1 MPTVEDLLRSPALQ
15 LRLIAGE
22 AGVSRRVAWA
32 HVSEL
37 EDPTPWLSG
46 SEMIMT
52 TGMALPRSAAG
63 QRSYLERLDDA
74 GVACLAVSE
83 RMFVPPLTPSFFA
96 AAASR
101 GFPVVEVPIPVPFMA
116 ISQEVAAAVASGGAG
131 QRLNAQLQVF
141 GAVQWLASGTLSAAE
156 IFARLERLSGYTLY
170 ACTLGRASL
179 LEGLRV
185 PPPEYA
191 DLIPDTATSPPTV
204 PGGYVLPITGP
215 RGTAGYLLAMES
227 PSAAPGGV
235 SVVQHIATVAALQLS
250 MVAHEREMLRRS
262 GAETLA
268 EMLQGAVATRRLASN
283 GFSVD
288 RPLRLAVVPGEAD
301 DERVADVFAGAGLP
315 CFILRQQD
323 ELVILLQDV
332 DAARAAL
339 TGAVTVAV
347 GFSRP
352 FLADPSAAGAAAG
365 SVVGAAAGSAAG
377 SVVAV
382 ARREARWAL
391 ARALEAGRAVAS
403 YGEDRTEK
411 WLTSETGELRA
422 LASQVLGAV
431 LAYDA
436 VHSGDLVSS
445 VRVWLEHDRQTDRAA
460 RALHVHPN
468 TLLYRI
474 RRFEQISG
482 RSLASTESLA
492 EVWLAMRT
500 TAAVPSG
507 LAFFYGF
514 RAGGLRGAAV
524 AGLCRVPAG
533 AAGAGTQRGRLP
545 GLDVEHSAHPGHPGV
560 RGPDVAGADDAGREP
575 G

>member
-1 MPTVEDLLRSPALQ
+1 VVCTNWLLVFVLSHNLMFCFMARDGLITVEDLLRSPALQ

-22 AGVSRRVAWA
+22 AGVTRRVAWA

-37 EDPTPWLSG
+37 EDPTPWLFG

-63 QRSYLERLDDA
+63 QRSYLARLDDA

-83 RMFVPPLTPSFFA
+83 RMFVPPLTSSFFA
-96 AAASR
+96 AAAAR

-116 ISQEVAAAVASGGAG
+116 ISQEVAAAVAPGGAG

-170 ACTLGRASL
+170 ACTRGRAPL

-191 DLIPDTATSPPTV
+191 DLIPDAVTSPPTV
-204 PGGYVLPITGP
+204 PGGYVLPVTGP

-227 PSAAPGGV
+227 PSAAPAGV

-250 MVAHEREMLRRS
+250 MLAHEREMLRRS

-268 EMLQGAVATRRLASN
+268 EMLQGLVEGAVVTRRLAGN
-283 GFSVD
+283 GFLVD
-288 RPLRLAVVPGEAD
+288 RLLRLAVVPGSAD
-301 DERVADVFAGAGLP
+301 DDRVADVFAGAGLP

-323 ELVILLQDV
+323 ELLVLLQDGEA
-332 DAARAAL
+332 DRAAL
-339 TGAVTVAV
+339 TGAVAAAGGGSAAV

-352 FLADPSAAGAAAG
+352 FAAG
-365 SVVGAAAGSAAG
+365 GAS
-377 SVVAV
+377 VAV

-391 ARALEAGRAVAS
+391 ARAAEAGRPWVS

-411 WLTSETGELRA
+411 WLTSETAELRA

-436 VHSGDLVSS
+436 EHSGDLVPS

-460 RALHVHPN
+460 RALHIHPN

-482 RSLASTESLA
+482 RSLASTEALA

-500 TAAVPSG
+500 TAAVP
-507 LAFFYGF
+507 
-514 RAGGLRGAAV
+514 
-524 AGLCRVPAG
+524 
-533 AAGAGTQRGRLP
+533 P
-545 GLDVEHSAHPGHPGV
+545 G
-560 RGPDVAGADDAGREP
+560 
-575 G
+575 

>member
-1 MPTVEDLLRSPALQ
+1 VSRDGLITVEDLLRSPALQ
-15 LRLIAGE
+15 LRLLAGE
-22 AGVSRRVAWA
+22 SGTGRRVAWA

-37 EDPTPWLSG
+37 EDPTPWLFG

-83 RMFVPPLTPSFFA
+83 RMFVPPLTAAFLA
-96 AAASR
+96 AAAAR

-116 ISQEVAAAVASGGAG
+116 ISQEVAAAVAPGGAG

-141 GAVQWLASGTLSAAE
+141 GAVQWLAAGNVSAAE
-156 IFARLERLSGYTLY
+156 IFARLERLSGYSLY
-170 ACTLGRASL
+170 ACTLGRTTL
-179 LEGLRV
+179 LEGLPV

-191 DLIPDTATSPPTV
+191 DLIPATVTSPPTV
-204 PGGYVLPITGP
+204 PGGYVLPVTGP

-227 PSAAPGGV
+227 PSAAPAGV

-250 MVAHEREMLRRS
+250 MLAHEREILRRS

-268 EMLQGAVATRRLASN
+268 EMLQGQLDGSVVTRRLSGN
-283 GFSVD
+283 GFVVD
-288 RPLRLAVVPGEAD
+288 RPLRLAVIPGAAD
-301 DERVADVFAGAGLP
+301 DDWVADALASAGVP

-323 ELVILLQDV
+323 ELVVLIQDGEA
-332 DAARAAL
+332 DRAAL
-339 TGAVTVAV
+339 TGALSVAA

-352 FLADPSAAGAAAG
+352 FAG
-365 SVVGAAAGSAAG
+365 GSAAG
-377 SVVAV
+377 GSSADGSAVAV

-391 ARALEAGRAVAS
+391 ARALEAGRAVIS

-411 WLTSETGELRA
+411 WLTSEPADLRA
-422 LASQVLGAV
+422 LAAQVLGPV
-431 LAYDA
+431 LDYDA
-436 VHSGDLVSS
+436 EHSGDLVTS

-460 RALHVHPN
+460 RALHIHPN

-474 RRFEQISG
+474 RRFEQLSG
-482 RSLASTESLA
+482 RSLASTEALA

-500 TAAVPSG
+500 TAAAPSG
-507 LAFFYGF
+507 
-514 RAGGLRGAAV
+514 
-524 AGLCRVPAG
+524 
-533 AAGAGTQRGRLP
+533 
-545 GLDVEHSAHPGHPGV
+545 
-560 RGPDVAGADDAGREP
+560 
-575 G
+575 

>member
-1 MPTVEDLLRSPALQ
+1 VAVSREGLITVEDLLRSPALQ
-15 LRLIAGE
+15 LRLLAGE
-22 AGVSRRVAWA
+22 SGTGRRVAWA

-37 EDPTPWLSG
+37 EDPTPWLFG

-52 TGMALPRSAAG
+52 TGMALPRGAAG

-83 RMFVPPLTPSFFA
+83 RMFAPPLTASFFA

-116 ISQEVAAAVASGGAG
+116 ISQEVAAAVAPGGAG

-141 GAVQWLASGTLSAAE
+141 GAVQWLAAGNVSAAE
-156 IFARLERLSGYTLY
+156 IFARLERLSGYSLY
-170 ACTLGRASL
+170 ACTLHRTQL

-191 DLIPDTATSPPTV
+191 DLIPATATSPPTV
-204 PGGYVLPITGP
+204 PGGYVLPVTGP

-227 PSAAPGGV
+227 PSAAPAGV

-268 EMLQGAVATRRLASN
+268 EMLQGLLEGAAVTRRLAAN
-283 GFSVD
+283 GFAVD
-288 RPLRLAVVPGEAD
+288 RPLRLAVIPGGAD
-301 DERVADVFAGAGLP
+301 DDRVADALASAGLP

-323 ELVILLQDV
+323 ELLVLMQDGEA
-332 DAARAAL
+332 DRAAL
-339 TGAVTVAV
+339 TGAVLVAV

-352 FLADPSAAGAAAG
+352 F
-365 SVVGAAAGSAAG
+365 SAAG
-377 SVVAV
+377 SSVAV

-391 ARALEAGRAVAS
+391 ARALEAGRPVVS

-411 WLTSETGELRA
+411 WLTSETAELQA
-422 LASQVLGAV
+422 LAAQVLGAV
-431 LAYDA
+431 VEYDTE
-436 VHSGDLVSS
+436 HSGGLVAS

-460 RALHVHPN
+460 RALHIHPN

-500 TAAVPSG
+500 TAAVPEG
-507 LAFFYGF
+507 
-514 RAGGLRGAAV
+514 
-524 AGLCRVPAG
+524 
-533 AAGAGTQRGRLP
+533 
-545 GLDVEHSAHPGHPGV
+545 
-560 RGPDVAGADDAGREP
+560 
-575 G
+575 

>member
-1 MPTVEDLLRSPALQ
+1 MTTVEDLLRSPALQ
-15 LRLIAGE
+15 LRLVAGE
-22 AGVSRRVAWA
+22 AGVTRRVAWA

-83 RMFVPPLTPSFFA
+83 RMFVPPLTSSFFA
-96 AAASR
+96 AATAR
-101 GFPVVEVPIPVPFMA
+101 GFPVLEVPIPVPFMA
-116 ISQEVAAAVASGGAG
+116 ISQEVAAAVAPGGAG

-170 ACTLGRASL
+170 ACTLRRTRL
-179 LEGLRV
+179 LDGLRV

-191 DLIPDTATSPPTV
+191 DLIPDTVTSPPTV

-227 PSAAPGGV
+227 PAAAPGGV

-301 DERVADVFAGAGLP
+301 DERVADALASAGLP

-323 ELVILLQDV
+323 ELVVLLQDV
-332 DAARAAL
+332 DAAREAL

-352 FLADPSAAGAAAG
+352 FLA
-365 SVVGAAAGSAAG
+365 GSA
-377 SVVAV
+377 VAV

-391 ARALEAGRAVAS
+391 ARALEAGRAVAT

-422 LASQVLGAV
+422 LVSQVLGAV
-431 LAYDA
+431 LAYDE

-460 RALHVHPN
+460 RALHIHPN

-500 TAAVPSG
+500 TAAVPLG
-507 LAFFYGF
+507 LALPSWASFRMTSRCRGRWSVPSSGSSRWGRSTTRATTRPGRRASRTSGPLRGS
-514 RAGGLRGAAV
+514 RAG
-524 AGLCRVPAG
+524 
-533 AAGAGTQRGRLP
+533 RGRSL
-545 GLDVEHSAHPGHPGV
+545 
-560 RGPDVAGADDAGREP
+560 
-575 G
+575 